1 MQAKTFLGAVPCLDN
16 AGGCSANR
24 ITLTIAPT
32 GEWRARTVMLGP
44 DASPHG
50 KTSEQGCW
58 SVIGIKPLR
67 ILLQL
72 TNENPKAS
80 LTSINDNVLHIA
92 SVNGRS
98 EEHTSEIQSIM
109 RTS

>member
-1 MQAKTFLGAVPCLDN
+1 MQAKTFLGTVPCLDN

-67 ILLQL
+67 ILLKLKTEKQ
-72 TNENPKAS
+72 KAS
-80 LTSINDNVLHIA
+80 LTLLNHTVLHI
-92 SVNGRS
+92 SNGTTKCK
-98 EEHTSEIQSIM
+98 EKK
-109 RTS
+109 